1 MEKKREKLQTQQL
14 VLKPFEECDRQP
26 MVEILFDK
34 EIKKTYMLPDFTE
47 RKQAE
52 PLFERLMASSK
63 SDERFLYGIYFE
75 GAPVGFVND
84 CEIKDDAIEIG
95 YVITPAHQGKGFAT
109 EAVKACIEELFRM
122 GFAHIRAGFF
132 EGNVASCRVMEKC
145 GMHRIEL
152 EEDIEYKGVLHH
164 CLYYEIHKTGV

>member
-1 MEKKREKLQTQQL
+1 M
-14 VLKPFEECDRQP
+14 
-26 MVEILFDK
+26 
-34 EIKKTYMLPDFTE
+34 
-47 RKQAE
+47 
-52 PLFERLMASSK
+52 
-63 SDERFLYGIYFE
+63 
-75 GAPVGFVND
+75 ND

-109 EAVKACIEELFRM
+109 EAVEACIEELFRM

-132 EGNVASCRVMEKC
+132 ECNVASCRVMEKC

-164 CLYYEIHKTGV
+164 CFYYEIHKTDV

>member
-1 MEKKREKLQTQQL
+1 MEKKREKLQTQRL

-95 YVITPAHQGKGFAT
+95 YVIIPAHQGKGFAT

-132 EGNVASCRVMEKC
+132 EGNTASRRVMEKC

-164 CLYYEIHKTGV
+164 CFYYEIDKEGV

>member
-1 MEKKREKLQTQQL
+1 MEKKREKLQTQRL

-95 YVITPAHQGKGFAT
+95 YVITPTHQGKGFAT
-109 EAVKACIEELFRM
+109 EAVGACIGELFRM
-122 GFAHIRAGFF
+122 GFTHIRAGFF
-132 EGNVASCRVMEKC
+132 EGNTASCRVMEKC

-164 CLYYEIHKTGV
+164 CFYYEIDKEGV